1 MKLKLLV
8 VSSLVILSGC
18 SSPPVHKLSGY
29 DGPEAMHRK
38 EIVQASR
45 ECTREN
51 MRPNVE
57 YVAQKINSGGRVL
70 IPINVHCDPVDPP
83 GGYHA
88 PKYPPGYY
96 PAPQSGYYPQQ
107 QNYYPPPQSE
117 YYGNPGNIAYIHQPT
132 PVSTTPIQNTVIV
145 PANYGNTPPPAGA
158 GRIGSFRF

>member
-1 MKLKLLV
+1 MELKMKFKLLV
-8 VSSLVILSGC
+8 VYGVVALSGC

-96 PAPQSGYYPQQ
+96 PPPPQQSGYYQQPQIQ
-107 QNYYPPPQSE
+107 F
-117 YYGNPGNIAYIHQPT
+117 YGVPGDIAYIHQPT
-132 PVSTTPIQNTVIV
+132 PVSTTPIQNTIIV
-145 PANYGNTPPPAGA
+145 PATYGNTPPPAGA
-158 GRIGSFRF
+158 GRVGTYRF

>member
-1 MKLKLLV
+1 MKFKLLV
-8 VSSLVILSGC
+8 VSGVVALSGC

-96 PAPQSGYYPQQ
+96 PPPPQQQGEYYPQPV
-107 QNYYPPPQSE
+107 NYAHNQP
-117 YYGNPGNIAYIHQPT
+117 NI
-132 PVSTTPIQNTVIV
+132 STTPFNQTYII
-145 PANYGNTPPPAGA
+145 PGSIGYIPPPSQY
-158 GRIGSFRF
+158 GRRW

>member
-1 MKLKLLV
+1 MELKMKFKLLV
-8 VSSLVILSGC
+8 VSGVVALSGC
-18 SSPPVHKLSGY
+18 SSPPVYKLSGY

-96 PAPQSGYYPQQ
+96 PPPPQQNGYYPQSV
-107 QNYYPPPQSE
+107 NYGHNHS
-117 YYGNPGNIAYIHQPT
+117 NI
-132 PVSTTPIQNTVIV
+132 STTPFNQTYVIPGTVGYI
-145 PANYGNTPPPAGA
+145 PTPQQQYG
-158 GRIGSFRF
+158 GRRW

>member
-1 MKLKLLV
+1 VKVKFLLLCSV
-8 VSSLVILSGC
+8 VVLAGC

-96 PAPQSGYYPQQ
+96 PAPQSQYHIEQYGSYYPV
-107 QNYYPPPQSE
+107 
-117 YYGNPGNIAYIHQPT
+117 PGPISYRHNVPDI
-132 PVSTTPIQNTVIV
+132 STMPFENTVII
-145 PANYGNTPPPAGA
+145 PSTYGNTPTPIGA
-158 GRIGSFRF
+158 GRVGRYRY

>member
-1 MKLKLLV
+1 MELKMKFKLLV
-8 VSSLVILSGC
+8 IAGAITLSGC
-18 SSPPVHKLSGY
+18 SSAPVHKLSGY

-45 ECTREN
+45 ECTKEN

-96 PAPQSGYYPQQ
+96 PPPFGVHNEYYNVPPQVNYNNSNISTTPFNQTYVIPGTVGYIPTPQQ
-107 QNYYPPPQSE
+107 Q
-117 YYGNPGNIAYIHQPT
+117 YG
-132 PVSTTPIQNTVIV
+132 
-145 PANYGNTPPPAGA
+145 
-158 GRIGSFRF
+158 GRRW